1 MEGSVKDLSDIRY
14 ERAEEML
21 VAAKKN
27 YEQDELKT
35 ALNRSYYAIF
45 HAMRS
50 VNCLDGYDSSKHSG
64 VISHFNQ
71 SILKTGKM
79 DPIFSDTIKKASYC
93 REKSDYD
100 DFYVV
105 SRKDAKEQIEKAEE
119 FLKAVREYIDQ
130 RIKL

>member
-64 VISHFNQ
+64 VISHFDQ

-105 SRKDAKEQIEKAEE
+105 SRKEAKEQIEKAEE

>member
-105 SRKDAKEQIEKAEE
+105 SRKEAKEQIQ
-119 FLKAVREYIDQ
+119 EYANFEDS
-130 RIKL
+130 R

>member
-105 SRKDAKEQIEKAEE
+105 SRKEAKEQIEKAEE

>member
-21 VAAKKN
+21 VAVKKN